1 MVRKISFLLL
11 LIYMSVFSVAGRNI
25 TFNHL
30 STDDG
35 LSQFSVNGLYIDEK
49 GALWIGTREGLNRYD
64 GTGIFTYKLE
74 KNNPYSLFCNTVLR
88 VTGNRAGKIYLLCT
102 EGVAEF
108 DMKTCRFTTLLQG
121 SVHCIYY
128 ENGLYI
134 GRGNEIYRYDEDK
147 RNFEL
152 CYRLE
157 DKRLQLTCM
166 YLSGHEFWLGTGNS
180 GVYRLNLE
188 NRDLSHVIPKGNI
201 TSIYRDAERSLWIG
215 SWEEGVYCI
224 KPDGTIGHF
233 RHDPGNPESLSSNF
247 VRACCE
253 DNLGN
258 MWLGTFNGLNC
269 YDRKSGKFT
278 NYTSQALSSAGLTH
292 SSVWCIVKDEQGTL
306 WLGTYFGGV
315 NYFNPEYEIYTHYTY
330 SPMEKKGLSY
340 PVVGPMVE
348 DPDGNLWI
356 GTEGGGLNF
365 YNRRTHEF
373 KWFSRGKAENG
384 LSADNIKSLYYDDRR
399 QAVWVGTH
407 LGGLNRLDVRT
418 GRFTNYRM
426 EEGNPETLPSDIVRD
441 IIPYGEQLIL
451 ATQNGVC
458 LFNPETGKCRQ
469 LFQDTAEGRKIKMT
483 ADVTFDA
490 EGALWMAVT
499 GEGVFRYQFEDKTL
513 TNFRHDPANANSLS
527 NNNVYNIAL
536 DSHGNLWFSTS
547 GSGLDLFRPATGD
560 FRNYDCH
567 KDGLIDDCVYAVQE
581 SSVSGKLLLITNGG
595 FSLFDVHSGQF
606 SNFSSENGFPLTGI
620 NENGLCVTGDGEVFL
635 ASTHGMISF
644 YESELAFTPK
654 PYKINLS
661 RLIVNDTEVKV
672 GDETGILQQS
682 LDYTS
687 EISIPAEYSMFTIE
701 FATSNYVAAN
711 KADIVYRLEGFSD
724 KWAVARDHHSVTYTN
739 LSAGTYR
746 LVIKP
751 ADAAGGPLVEPA
763 VMTIHVL
770 PPFYKTPWA
779 YCLYVVV
786 IGVLLWYLIHMY
798 KARIKLRESL
808 KYEQKHIQDVEALNQ
823 SKLRFFTNISHEFR
837 TPLTL
842 IVAEVES
849 LLQVQNF
856 TPIIYNKVLGVYKNC
871 IQLRELINE
880 LLDFRKQEQGHMK
893 IKVSRHNMVN
903 FLYENYL
910 LFLEL
915 AHSKQIEFKFEKEAD
930 DIEVWYDQKQMQKVV
945 NNLLSNAFK
954 HTPAEGT
961 ITLGI
966 RAEGDEVVIRVA
978 DTGEGIDAGEITKI
992 FDRFYQVE
1000 LPESSHADSTG
1011 TGIGLAL
1018 TKGIVELHKGTIRV
1032 ESEPGKG
1039 ACFIVTLRLG
1049 NEQFDKEQ
1057 ISLNTDNAQGQ
1068 IELPKVG
1075 ADALAKA
1082 ELEENAPNKRLPD
1095 VKILIVEDNK
1105 ALLETL
1111 KHLFEPF
1118 YHVLTAADGEEGWN
1132 KVCDE
1137 MPQIVLSDI
1146 VMPKMSGTELC
1157 KRIKND
1163 YNTCHIPVV
1172 LLTARTNIELNVEG
1186 LRIGADDYITKP
1198 FNTNLLISRCNNL
1211 VNSRLLLQEK
1221 FSKQPLTVPQML
1233 ATNPID
1239 KEILD
1244 RAMKIIE
1251 EHLDDENFTVNMF
1264 AREMAMARTNLFAK
1278 LKAITG
1284 QTPNEFILN
1293 VRLKKGALLL
1303 RNHPELNVT
1312 EISDRVGFTSP
1323 RYFSKC
1329 FRDVY
1334 HVNPLTYRK
1343 KEEE

>member
-1 MVRKISFLLL
+1 
-11 LIYMSVFSVAGRNI
+11 
-25 TFNHL
+25 
-30 STDDG
+30 
-35 LSQFSVNGLYIDEK
+35 
-49 GALWIGTREGLNRYD
+49 
-64 GTGIFTYKLE
+64 
-74 KNNPYSLFCNTVLR
+74 
-88 VTGNRAGKIYLLCT
+88 
-102 EGVAEF
+102 
-108 DMKTCRFTTLLQG
+108 MKTCRFTTLLQG

-384 LSADNIKSLYYDDRR
+384 LSADNIKSLYYDARR

-513 TNFRHDPANANSLS
+513 TNFRHDPANASSLS

-701 FATSNYVAAN
+701 FATSNYVAAERRDLSVGH
-711 KADIVYRLEGFSD
+711 KAGRCGGWSIGGTGRDDHSRPSSFLQDAVGLLPVCGGYRRVVMVL
-724 KWAVARDHHSVTYTN
+724 
-739 LSAGTYR
+739 GTY
-746 LVIKP
+746 I
-751 ADAAGGPLVEPA
+751 
-763 VMTIHVL
+763 
-770 PPFYKTPWA
+770 
-779 YCLYVVV
+779 
-786 IGVLLWYLIHMY
+786 
-798 KARIKLRESL
+798 
-808 KYEQKHIQDVEALNQ
+808 
-823 SKLRFFTNISHEFR
+823 
-837 TPLTL
+837 
-842 IVAEVES
+842 
-849 LLQVQNF
+849 
-856 TPIIYNKVLGVYKNC
+856 
-871 IQLRELINE
+871 
-880 LLDFRKQEQGHMK
+880 
-893 IKVSRHNMVN
+893 
-903 FLYENYL
+903 
-910 LFLEL
+910 
-915 AHSKQIEFKFEKEAD
+915 
-930 DIEVWYDQKQMQKVV
+930 
-945 NNLLSNAFK
+945 
-954 HTPAEGT
+954 
-961 ITLGI
+961 
-966 RAEGDEVVIRVA
+966 
-978 DTGEGIDAGEITKI
+978 
-992 FDRFYQVE
+992 
-1000 LPESSHADSTG
+1000 
-1011 TGIGLAL
+1011 
-1018 TKGIVELHKGTIRV
+1018 
-1032 ESEPGKG
+1032 
-1039 ACFIVTLRLG
+1039 
-1049 NEQFDKEQ
+1049 
-1057 ISLNTDNAQGQ
+1057 
-1068 IELPKVG
+1068 
-1075 ADALAKA
+1075 
-1082 ELEENAPNKRLPD
+1082 
-1095 VKILIVEDNK
+1095 
-1105 ALLETL
+1105 
-1111 KHLFEPF
+1111 
-1118 YHVLTAADGEEGWN
+1118 
-1132 KVCDE
+1132 
-1137 MPQIVLSDI
+1137 
-1146 VMPKMSGTELC
+1146 
-1157 KRIKND
+1157 
-1163 YNTCHIPVV
+1163 
-1172 LLTARTNIELNVEG
+1172 
-1186 LRIGADDYITKP
+1186 
-1198 FNTNLLISRCNNL
+1198 
-1211 VNSRLLLQEK
+1211 
-1221 FSKQPLTVPQML
+1221 
-1233 ATNPID
+1233 
-1239 KEILD
+1239 
-1244 RAMKIIE
+1244 
-1251 EHLDDENFTVNMF
+1251 
-1264 AREMAMARTNLFAK
+1264 
-1278 LKAITG
+1278 
-1284 QTPNEFILN
+1284 
-1293 VRLKKGALLL
+1293 
-1303 RNHPELNVT
+1303 
-1312 EISDRVGFTSP
+1312 
-1323 RYFSKC
+1323 
-1329 FRDVY
+1329 
-1334 HVNPLTYRK
+1334 
-1343 KEEE
+1343 